1 MAAATEDMASL
12 YYTCYRN
19 GELLSSQ
26 TKLLASFDWTNLNL
40 ALPLTQSLRAGG
52 WSALTG
58 LSLPFPESITGQ
70 GGMVSIC
77 LVQT

>member
-1 MAAATEDMASL
+1 MVVATADMASL
-12 YYTCYRN
+12 YYSCYRN

-40 ALPLTQSLRAGG
+40 ALPLTQSLRAGA

-58 LSLPFPESITGQ
+58 LSLPFPESVTGQ
-70 GGMVSIC
+70 RGMTLVC